1 MLFIFALWSIMGL
14 DTYCCLI
21 FYGLTLIHLTGP
33 LSQVVVQIMC
43 DIYIWIYI
51 FIYIY
56 IYIYIYIKE
65 KEGLTCWSA
74 PCSFLIW
81 LKKSAHSRFGLN
93 LGVEGKNSLT
103 RNSRT
108 IKHWRS
114 FLNTRKKQEMAFHGI
129 NQGERFRF
137 LPFNACLNVNMW
149 SYIV

>member
-43 DIYIWIYI
+43 V
-51 FIYIY
+51 IYIY
-56 IYIYIYIKE
+56 IYKRIKR
-65 KEGLTCWSA
+65 LFWLA
-74 PCSFLIW
+74 CSL
-81 LKKSAHSRFGLN
+81 LLPPLAEREHVGLN
-93 LGVEGKNSLT
+93 LGVEGKSSLT

-114 FLNTRKKQEMAFHGI
+114 FLNTRKEEEMAFHGI

-137 LPFNACLNVNMW
+137 CRSMHA
-149 SYIV
+149 